1 MARRHALFCKKTC
14 IFEKKTLPLQSQ
26 NGLHMENDSIKLFE
40 SKQIRTVWDEE
51 REKWYFSVVDV
62 VAALTDSVN
71 PTDYL
76 KKMRQRDPEL
86 SKGWGQIVT
95 PLSYKTA
102 GGPQKLNFADTE
114 SILRIIQS
122 IPSPKAEP
130 FKRWMAKVASERLD
144 QLQDPEL
151 SIQQALR
158 DYKRLGYSDNW
169 INQRLKS
176 IEIRKDLTD
185 QWDQHGVKDSLGY
198 ATLTDIIYQAWAGK
212 SAKEYKKFKGLK
224 KENLRDNMTNE
235 ELVLNMLAELST
247 TSITRSENPA
257 TLKENMDVAARGGQ
271 VARVAREELEAQ
283 TGKKVVSPLS
293 AKRFFKGQKSILSF
307 EDKPEENDKDE

>member
-1 MARRHALFCKKTC
+1 MAVLR
-14 IFEKKTLPLQSQ
+14 IFA
-26 NGLHMENDSIKLFE
+26 D
-40 SKQIRTVWDEE
+40 KQIRTAWDEE
-51 REKWYFSVVDV
+51 QEKWYFSVVDV
-62 VAALTDSVN
+62 VAALTDSVDATAYWRKLKQRLKEEGN
-71 PTDYL
+71 ETVTNCHALKLTAADGKQRLTD
-76 KKMRQRDPEL
+76 
-86 SKGWGQIVT
+86 V
-95 PLSYKTA
+95 
-102 GGPQKLNFADTE
+102 ADSE
-114 SILRIIQS
+114 QLLRLIQS
-122 IPSPKAEP
+122 IPSKKAEP
-130 FKRWMAKVASERLD
+130 FKLWLARVGSERLD

-185 QWDQHGVKDSLGY
+185 QWDQHGVKDSLEY

-247 TSITRSENPA
+247 TSITRSENP
-257 TLKENMDVAARGGQ
+257 TNLKENMDVAARGGK

-293 AKRFFKGQKSILSF
+293 AKRFFEGQKPTLPF
-307 EDKPEENDKDE
+307 EDKDKDEDKDE